1 MAFGCGAL
9 TALAQETAEGQ
20 TAYAAQQ
27 GTWKNSSGKW
37 WYAYNGGGYAKS
49 GWAQID
55 GKWYLFDGAGWM
67 KTGWQQVG
75 GKWYHLSGSGAMQTG
90 WLKDGKTWYY
100 LNQSGAMATGWQE
113 VGGSWYYLA
122 KSGAMKTGWQKIGG
136 SWYYLK
142 GSGAMATKTW
152 IGDYYVDGSGAMAT
166 IAGSGSTMSTRA
178 ASGIAPRTAARA
190 SPTRR
195 PFIGSTT
202 VKCIISPRTACRS
215 KRSTGI
221 HSGTIASR
229 ANPVRAITADKLTCV
244 ARGKGKR
251 LLRGRMSSRK
261 ERAAKMAALLLSY
274 GVRQTGAILRSF
286 GIEPVK

>member
-1 MAFGCGAL
+1 MQISVKRRIASVALAVLVAFGCGAL

-27 GTWKNSSGKW
+27 GAWKKTSGKW

-49 GWAQID
+49 GWAQIG

-100 LNQSGAMATGWQE
+100 LNQSGAMATGWQK

-142 GSGAMATKTW
+142 GSGAMAAKTW
-152 IGDYYVDGSGAMAT
+152 IGDYYVDGSGAWRR
-166 IAGSGSTMSTRA
+166 IAGSGSTTSTRT

-195 PFIGSTT
+195 PFIGLTT
-202 VKCIISPRTACRS
+202 VKCTISPRTAC
-215 KRSTGI
+215 
-221 HSGTIASR
+221 HSSALQAFT
-229 ANPVRAITADKLTCV
+229 
-244 ARGKGKR
+244 
-251 LLRGRMSSRK
+251 RGRLPSR
-261 ERAAKMAALLLSY
+261 ESLACAATAANQANEIQHVPITHS
-274 GVRQTGAILRSF
+274 
-286 GIEPVK
+286 IEQ